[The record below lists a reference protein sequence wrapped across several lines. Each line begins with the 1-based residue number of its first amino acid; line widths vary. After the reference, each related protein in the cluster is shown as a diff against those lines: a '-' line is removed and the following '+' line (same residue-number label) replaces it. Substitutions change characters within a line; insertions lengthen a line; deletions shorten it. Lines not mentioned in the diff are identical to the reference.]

1 MSDQS
6 RKLWMLPNGNPVTQ
20 MHNGRYEEF
29 ERYGNRS
36 GPNVLTGAVY
46 HDELPDCAVEYT
58 PRPDPLPHYP
68 NGGGSRVVNK
78 IAGTSCAR
86 CGEAVEEGQ
95 YVRLEAL
102 GDVYHDGCP
111 KTEHRPPIEPAI
123 VPMPAP
129 RNDGNAL
136 ALRIL
141 ADMLDEEPDNA
152 DVLRDAY
159 VRIHRAT
166 S

>member
-1 MSDQS
+1 MKDQS

-46 HDELPDCAVEYT
+46 HDELPDGAVEYT
-58 PRPDPLPHYP
+58 
-68 NGGGSRVVNK
+68 
-78 IAGTSCAR
+78 
-86 CGEAVEEGQ
+86 
-95 YVRLEAL
+95 
-102 GDVYHDGCP
+102 
-111 KTEHRPPIEPAI
+111 HRPLIEPVI

>member
-6 RKLWMLPNGNPVTQ
+6 R
-20 MHNGRYEEF
+20 
-29 ERYGNRS
+29 
-36 GPNVLTGAVY
+36 
-46 HDELPDCAVEYT
+46 
-58 PRPDPLPHYP
+58 
-68 NGGGSRVVNK
+68 
-78 IAGTSCAR
+78 TSCAR

-111 KTEHRPPIEPAI
+111 KTEHRPLIEPVI